1 MFFELC
7 HLWKVILLINYYFT
21 GGFFMKRKFKLSI
34 STILIFVVLL
44 TNVLTVFPQGSG
56 ILNTSEVVVEGE
68 VAEQVVEEV
77 IETTIEETVES
88 IEEPVSEEV
97 SEETAEPTG
106 EPVPKEVSEETV
118 ESIEEPVPEEV
129 SEETAEPT
137 GEPVPKEVSE
147 ETAESIGE
155 PMPEEV
161 SEEIS
166 EPTEESMSQQEF
178 LIMEHKE
185 LSSTEIKNNLTLNE
199 DTEFE
204 HIYIYI

>member
-1 MFFELC
+1 
-7 HLWKVILLINYYFT
+7 
-21 GGFFMKRKFKLSI
+21 
-34 STILIFVVLL
+34 
-44 TNVLTVFPQGSG
+44 
-56 ILNTSEVVVEGE
+56 
-68 VAEQVVEEV
+68 
-77 IETTIEETVES
+77 
-88 IEEPVSEEV
+88 
-97 SEETAEPTG
+97 
-106 EPVPKEVSEETV
+106 
-118 ESIEEPVPEEV
+118 
-129 SEETAEPT
+129 EETAEPT

-204 HIYIYI
+204 HIYIYSGVINLNGYSLIVKGNLIQSGGTVKINGGQLIVE